1 MAKTFGTRVSRKIGT
16 RKNRGNT
23 NSSLNNFEKEITCK
37 FLEMLNTI
45 KLYHWKT
52 YSYATHKATDELYT
66 KLGDNIDKFIEVFLG
81 KTQNRINLVNVKSIR
96 LRDMTSHDEFKKVIQ
111 EYKSYLVNLNNNR
124 AINSM
129 SNTDIFNIRD
139 EILGDLN
146 QFLYLYTITPLDI

>member
-1 MAKTFGTRVSRKIGT
+1 MAKTFGKRVIRKIGT

-45 KLYHWKT
+45 KLFHWKT
-52 YSYATHKATDELYT
+52 YSYATHKATDELYS
-66 KLGDNIDKFIEVFLG
+66 KLGDNIDKFIEVLLG
-81 KTQNRINLVNVKSIR
+81 KTQNRTNLVNIKSIR

-124 AINSM
+124 AMNSM

-146 QFLYLYTITPLDI
+146 QFLYLYTFK